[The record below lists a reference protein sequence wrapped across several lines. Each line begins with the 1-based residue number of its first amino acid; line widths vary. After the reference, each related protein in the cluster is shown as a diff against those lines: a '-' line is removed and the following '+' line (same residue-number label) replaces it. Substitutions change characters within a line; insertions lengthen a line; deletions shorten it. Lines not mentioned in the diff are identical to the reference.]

1 MRYEFELI
9 STESTVSN
17 SSKGGHPLAVPV
29 GGSRLFAAQGLVDA
43 LLEQALRLRATR
55 AHLPV
60 QWVQMALW
68 AWLDHVAVEVG
79 LVDPLEA
86 ARIRALGVEE
96 AAALLHQAGRGA
108 HFNRVWERYRHLARV
123 AVRAVVVD
131 VGTRAEA
138 FPRRAEAKARPG
150 RWSLLSQLRRPRGGG
165 PRRCRARSGGA

>member
-17 SSKGGHPLAVPV
+17 SSKGGHPLAVSV

-68 AWLDHVAVEVG
+68 AWLDHVAVQVG

-108 HFNRVWERYRHLARV
+108 HFNRVWERYR
-123 AVRAVVVD
+123 
-131 VGTRAEA
+131 
-138 FPRRAEAKARPG
+138 
-150 RWSLLSQLRRPRGGG
+150 
-165 PRRCRARSGGA
+165 

>member
-1 MRYEFELI
+1 MQC
-9 STESTVSN
+9 VSN
-17 SSKGGHPLAVPV
+17 SSKGGHPLAVSV

-108 HFNRVWERYRHLARV
+108 HFNRVWER
-123 AVRAVVVD
+123 
-131 VGTRAEA
+131 
-138 FPRRAEAKARPG
+138 
-150 RWSLLSQLRRPRGGG
+150 
-165 PRRCRARSGGA
+165 CR